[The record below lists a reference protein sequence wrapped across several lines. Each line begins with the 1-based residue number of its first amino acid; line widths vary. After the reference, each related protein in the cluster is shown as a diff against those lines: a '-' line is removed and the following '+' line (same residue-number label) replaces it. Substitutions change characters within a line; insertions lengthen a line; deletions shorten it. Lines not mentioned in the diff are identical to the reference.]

1 MGGRATPDA
10 RNHAGRTLP
19 TSINKLT
26 KFTAAAVHNVLYTW
40 LHELAGS
47 RPQRARIQQIQRL
60 R

>member
-1 MGGRATPDA
+1 M
-10 RNHAGRTLP
+10 
-19 TSINKLT
+19 
-26 KFTAAAVHNVLYTW
+26 LYTW

>member
-1 MGGRATPDA
+1 M
-10 RNHAGRTLP
+10 P